1 MHNVDWKFP
10 WLIEIRR
17 LSNLL
22 HSLPSTLTS
31 TPGHEKCLICHQI
44 SNAVCVFFQLSDPDK
59 CSELRIEKNQHMC
72 VCGHCKFVYYTS
84 SSSASLLG
92 VLERRPRR
100 DRINHIVRGYVS
112 KVLKAYTFYSI
123 CCSGF
128 SLHHTDYS
136 LNMYDD
142 DNRDFCCGAHAVYFV
157 IFSFLSCSLPFHVVC
172 FTVTHMAYIHAKYL
186 TMNPSLSLTH
196 THAL

>member
-1 MHNVDWKFP
+1 MSHMSPNF
-10 WLIEIRR
+10 EC
-17 LSNLL
+17 S
-22 HSLPSTLTS
+22 
-31 TPGHEKCLICHQI
+31 
-44 SNAVCVFFQLSDPDK
+44 VCVFFQLSDPDK
-59 CSELRIEKNQHMC
+59 CSELRIEKNRHMC

-84 SSSASLLG
+84 SSSASLFS

-142 DNRDFCCGAHAVYFV
+142 DNRDFCSGAHAVYFV
-157 IFSFLSCSLPFHVVC
+157 IFFFCSALCHFMWFVSLLHIW
-172 FTVTHMAYIHAKYL
+172 HIHAKYL

-196 THAL
+196 TCIIAHYIHKLTT